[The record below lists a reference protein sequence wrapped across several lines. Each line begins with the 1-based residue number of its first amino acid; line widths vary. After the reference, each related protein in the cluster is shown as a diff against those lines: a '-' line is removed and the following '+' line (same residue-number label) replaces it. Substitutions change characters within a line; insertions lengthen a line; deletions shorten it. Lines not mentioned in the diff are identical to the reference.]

1 MAIKTST
8 TTGAWDTG
16 ATWVGGA
23 KPANGDSV
31 VIATG
36 HVVTF
41 DADLSG
47 DGIDLAGLTITGTLT
62 ADTTAGD
69 YTLLCSA
76 DIVGAGTFNIGS
88 SGADYPAT
96 CTFLIDFDSTASSID
111 GTAGLT
117 CNFYC
122 VNPTNPVIELTG
134 VEAIA
139 QTELGVTTDVT
150 GDTWA
155 VGDAVRIDNVD
166 SAVNSEA
173 RTIAA
178 GGISSDHLDITAG
191 LTAEKIAGS
200 KVILITRNIKITG
213 STGYV
218 VDALH
223 DSNLGCEI
231 SGCTY
236 GLNYSYSN
244 TISGSIS
251 GCDQGLYSSYSN
263 TISGTISGCVRGLY
277 FSYSNT
283 LYAVDFTSTTT
294 ENSGYANDVRSMP
307 WAYTPSYNHDAVA
320 GAFKAWTRG
329 GAVLSQTTSPP
340 SGYSTYYEHACVDV
354 DNYVFRQEKI
364 SLDPGQTLTVKS
376 VMQLP
381 GGENLSAA
389 APTIEIIDASA
400 DPLWGTGES
409 ALAVA
414 AMPVDDGSVTSWQE
428 MPTISYK
435 NAGSIP
441 MVVVV
446 RAKAK
451 HATADVN
458 EAWWLTRTGESGESG
473 AAGSVNASWSWS
485 W

>member
-1 MAIKTST
+1 
-8 TTGAWDTG
+8 
-16 ATWVGGA
+16 
-23 KPANGDSV
+23 
-31 VIATG
+31 
-36 HVVTF
+36 
-41 DADLSG
+41 
-47 DGIDLAGLTITGTLT
+47 
-62 ADTTAGD
+62 
-69 YTLLCSA
+69 
-76 DIVGAGTFNIGS
+76 
-88 SGADYPAT
+88 
-96 CTFLIDFDSTASSID
+96 
-111 GTAGLT
+111 
-117 CNFYC
+117 
-122 VNPTNPVIELTG
+122 
-134 VEAIA
+134 
-139 QTELGVTTDVT
+139 
-150 GDTWA
+150 
-155 VGDAVRIDNVD
+155 
-166 SAVNSEA
+166 
-173 RTIAA
+173 
-178 GGISSDHLDITAG
+178 
-191 LTAEKIAGS
+191 
-200 KVILITRNIKITG
+200 VILITRNIKITG

-236 GLNYSYSN
+236 GLYYSYSN
-244 TISGSIS
+244 M
-251 GCDQGLYSSYSN
+251 
-263 TISGTISGCVRGLY
+263 ISGTISGCVRGLY
-277 FSYSNT
+277 FSYSNTISGSISGCTYGLYYSYSNTISGTISGCDQGLYSSYSNT